1 MDTAIVIGGG
11 QYGLGAA
18 YTLRNQGFRPIVLE
32 AGTAPAGSW
41 PHYYDSLTI
50 FTPARLSC
58 LPGMPFP
65 ARADHLPHRDE
76 MVAYLLAYAAR
87 LDCEIRTGTRV
98 TTVHTTADGY
108 AVTTETGEVLHAPV
122 VVAATGTF
130 GNPNR
135 PEIPGLAAYTGKV
148 LHSADYR
155 SPEPF
160 AGQRVIVVGGANS
173 AMQIAHELAGEAQV
187 TLASRRPIRYT
198 KLRPPSSRAGWKALE
213 TGLLLPVGALIPLGH
228 ETAVIVDN
236 DDRYRKAL
244 DSGVLDHRELF
255 TAADGTDI
263 RWADGSTEHVDTV
276 LLATG
281 YRPAVEYLRP
291 IGALDRRGVP
301 RQRSGLSTV
310 HPGLA
315 FVGLEGQRSLLSGG
329 IHGVGTDAIHVA
341 RRLRRWI
348 ASTEPAWRRPAA

>member
-18 YTLRNQGFRPIVLE
+18 YALRNQGFAPVVLE
-32 AGTAPAGSW
+32 AGTAPVGSW

-65 ARADHLPHRDE
+65 ARDAHLPGRDE
-76 MVAYLLAYAAR
+76 MVAYLRAYAAR

-98 TTVHTTADGY
+98 VAVHTAPGGY
-108 AVTTETGEVLHAPV
+108 AVTTGTGEVLHASV

-130 GNPNR
+130 GNPHR
-135 PEIPGLAAYTGKV
+135 PAIPALAGYTGKV

-160 AGQRVIVVGGANS
+160 AGQRVVVIGGANS
-173 AMQIAHELAGEAQV
+173 AMQIAHELAGRTRT
-187 TLASRRPIRYT
+187 TLTSRRPLTFTR
-198 KLRPPSSRAGWKALE
+198 LRPPRSRAGWKALE
-213 TGLLLPVGALIPLGH
+213 TGLLLPVGALIPLH
-228 ETAVIVDN
+228 EQTVVVDN
-236 DDRYRKAL
+236 DDTYRKAL
-244 DSGVLDHRELF
+244 AGGFLEHRELF
-255 TAADGTDI
+255 TSAEGTGI
-263 RWADGSTEHVDTV
+263 RWADGSTEHIDTV

-281 YRPAVEYLRP
+281 YRPAVDYLRP
-291 IGALDRRGVP
+291 IGALDRRGIP

-315 FVGLEGQRSLLSGG
+315 YVGLEGQRSLLSGG
-329 IHGVGTDAIHVA
+329 IHGVGTDAVHVA
-341 RRLRRWI
+341 RRLRRWV